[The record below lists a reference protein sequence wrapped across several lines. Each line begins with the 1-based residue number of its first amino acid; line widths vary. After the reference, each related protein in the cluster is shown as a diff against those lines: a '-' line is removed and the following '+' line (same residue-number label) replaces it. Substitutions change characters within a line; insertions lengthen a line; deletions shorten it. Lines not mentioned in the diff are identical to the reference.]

1 KSVLGLRAPLF
12 SFVASGWLFVGAW
25 ILMQLINASMGEGG
39 AIAWMA
45 HVGGIAA
52 GLVLTPLFKR
62 RRHRLFD
69 RGGPLASTP
78 SPPDAGDD
86 AP

>member
-1 KSVLGLRAPLF
+1 
-12 SFVASGWLFVGAW
+12 
-25 ILMQLINASMGEGG
+25 MQLINASMGEGG
-39 AIAWMA
+39 AVAWMA

-52 GLVLTPLFKR
+52 GLVLTPIFKR

-69 RGGPLASTP
+69 RGGALAP
-78 SPPDAGDD
+78 APRAPNAGDD